1 MKDLLEKQHT
11 DNFLEDFLIAAAV
24 AEQALSLPQEP
35 NGLVEL
41 QLGGSQEPGCTA
53 SWDALAGQLQEESHQ
68 QMIQQLSSAMQ
79 VAALVVQDLFVALVT
94 QIEVLLVFY

>member
-41 QLGGSQEPGCTA
+41 QLGDSQEPGCTA
-53 SWDALAGQLQEESHQ
+53 SWDALAG
-68 QMIQQLSSAMQ
+68 
-79 VAALVVQDLFVALVT
+79 
-94 QIEVLLVFY
+94 

>member
-1 MKDLLEKQHT
+1 MASREGEEVLKAESQVEVLILASYSCSEVKDLLEKQHT

-41 QLGGSQEPGCTA
+41 QLGDSQEPGCTA
-53 SWDALAGQLQEESHQ
+53 SWDALAG
-68 QMIQQLSSAMQ
+68 
-79 VAALVVQDLFVALVT
+79 
-94 QIEVLLVFY
+94 

>member
-1 MKDLLEKQHT
+1 MASREGEEVLKAESQVEVLILASYSCSEVKDLLEKQHT

-53 SWDALAGQLQEESHQ
+53 SWDG
-68 QMIQQLSSAMQ
+68 
-79 VAALVVQDLFVALVT
+79 LVC
-94 QIEVLLVFY
+94 